1 MERFEADVIA
11 MMDGKGTEIIEARK
25 AEIEKVRK
33 VLRDTPWEKRESL
46 YRRLRELLEELDVI
60 MAV

>member
-11 MMDGKGTEIIEARK
+11 MMDGKGTEIIEARQ